1 MGLAALALLAGEAR
15 VTDCI
20 WTNSSAGTD
29 WAAAA
34 NWSNGV
40 PDTASERAV
49 FNGSGTNDVTVT
61 NAPWFGGILVD
72 SGQTGGLTIDFSAG
86 GLSFFRVYP
95 GTVIQINAGA
105 GAFTLNKPSTAS
117 AIIYATLTQTTPI
130 GSPFVWKIE
139 PVEHI

>member
-1 MGLAALALLAGEAR
+1 MGLAALLAGEVRATNC
-15 VTDCI
+15 V

-29 WAAAA
+29 WAMAA

-40 PDTASERAV
+40 PDTASEMAV
-49 FNGSGTNDVTVT
+49 FHGSGSLTNVMVT

-86 GLSFFRVYP
+86 GLSFFRIYP

-105 GAFTLNKPSTAS
+105 GPFTLNKPSTAS
-117 AIIYATLTQTTPI
+117 AIVYATLTQTTPI